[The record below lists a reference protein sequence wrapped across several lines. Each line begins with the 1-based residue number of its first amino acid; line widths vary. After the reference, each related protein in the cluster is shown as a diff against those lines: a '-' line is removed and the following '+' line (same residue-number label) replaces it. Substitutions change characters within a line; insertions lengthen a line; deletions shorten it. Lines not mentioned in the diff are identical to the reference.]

1 MSTFASSFAEF
12 AGGRLADHFGESVT
26 YTPASGSASTIR
38 AILTRQQVETIGN
51 MGDGAYAYSVTAWLR
66 KADVPTLTIRKD
78 TIAFKVNT
86 WDAATVTR
94 AIQECIE
101 QTADMYL
108 VRLQ

>member
-1 MSTFASSFAEF
+1 MSTFASNYADF
-12 AGGRLADHFGESVT
+12 AGGRLADYFGESVT
-26 YTPASGSASTIR
+26 YTPSGGSATSIQ

-51 MGDGAYAYSVTAWLR
+51 MGDGAYAYSVTAWIR

-94 AIQECIE
+94 VIQECVE